1 MTKSNASSNAAL
13 AFSSLAT
20 FARWWTEFEASH
32 CKGIQATWT
41 VNAKLLLKL
50 KFQRGCWKWQ
60 HMIDLTDSDWENE
73 LLTLDVGLI
82 KLQAVPQEKTEQ
94 SKRPEG
100 TANPDWED
108 SDWKPSDKVCRDC
121 GKLVWEATWFDGSP
135 ESGGAAIGI
144 QWECGD
150 CGWFDV
156 Q

>member
-50 KFQRGCWKWQ
+50 KFQRGCSKWQ

-82 KLQAVPQEKTEQ
+82 KLQAVPQENTEQ